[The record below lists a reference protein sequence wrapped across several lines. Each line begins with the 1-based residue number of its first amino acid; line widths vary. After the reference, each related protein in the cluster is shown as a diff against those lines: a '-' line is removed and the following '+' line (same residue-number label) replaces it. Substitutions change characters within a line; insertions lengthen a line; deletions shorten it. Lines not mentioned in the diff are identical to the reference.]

1 MESLIETVGILQ
13 ITGDDELQF
22 IKILESELVN
32 YCGNGYV
39 LEYNDL
45 RNKQQK
51 ETIIYMN
58 LRKFKERQLP
68 LIVLISKSFLDEL
81 WSTAYKGIILKDI
94 TNYVSP
100 YCLHIW
106 LGGLTETE
114 IIKYSVTLCRI
125 DGAFRRIALKDIKQ
139 NTLVESIRSFLSD
152 VKKKPCYENFALD
165 KQQERLQSFDLNL
178 NNSPSMSMDNTYD
191 EPFSSYA
198 SSSSK
203 QVLSKSNT
211 KISDEITS
219 KSSVTNPVSKPNPK
233 KKKQDSHYKDVASMM
248 LLDDDLDDVKRDNIP
263 PPSAFSS
270 LESASGST
278 TNKKKKKKKKV
289 GVAKMANLSYGHI
302 HRIASML
309 DVGYGANWKQIAA
322 YYGIDNLTVSN
333 IELALVRNESPTENL
348 LHLLRVRIPDLTIS
362 DFVDKCTKVL
372 RNDVVLYIQENVLP

>member
-1 MESLIETVGILQ
+1 MNETSYKSCLNEDTYLLYCFFLIL
-13 ITGDDELQF
+13 L
-22 IKILESELVN
+22 
-32 YCGNGYV
+32 
-39 LEYNDL
+39 
-45 RNKQQK
+45 
-51 ETIIYMN
+51 
-58 LRKFKERQLP
+58 
-68 LIVLISKSFLDEL
+68 
-81 WSTAYKGIILKDI
+81 
-94 TNYVSP
+94 
-100 YCLHIW
+100 
-106 LGGLTETE
+106 
-114 IIKYSVTLCRI
+114 
-125 DGAFRRIALKDIKQ
+125 
-139 NTLVESIRSFLSD
+139 D